1 MSLAPMTSSAS
12 TGPTGRPSSRAAA
25 ESLGLPFVSDLSA
38 RPASAEFVERIPIGF
53 ARQHGVIGLSG
64 GNGRMPVALGDL
76 ANWDQLQVL
85 SRFLGRPVEPVLAS
99 PADVAAAINA
109 AYQQR
114 TGQAQTFIERLDA
127 GGLEDELR

>member
-1 MSLAPMTSSAS
+1 MGSPSDILAGSS
-12 TGPTGRPSSRAAA
+12 GRPAGRPASRALA
-25 ESLGLPFVSDLSA
+25 ESLGLAFADDLPA

-76 ANWDQLQVL
+76 ANWDQLRVL
-85 SRFLGRPVEPVLAS
+85 GRSLGRPVEPVLAP

-109 AYQQR
+109 AYQ
-114 TGQAQTFIERLDA
+114 
-127 GGLEDELR
+127 